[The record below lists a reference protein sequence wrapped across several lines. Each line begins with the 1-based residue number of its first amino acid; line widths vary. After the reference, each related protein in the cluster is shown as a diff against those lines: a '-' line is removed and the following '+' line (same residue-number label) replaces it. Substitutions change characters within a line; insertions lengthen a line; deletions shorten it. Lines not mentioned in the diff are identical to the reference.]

1 MLVQRPYMLPSI
13 GKIGVTRRRG
23 FFIEGIAKTVPFAI
37 VIGFQDPVS
46 VMAGT
51 ASPVKDQD
59 VGVPDLAITLESDDI
74 HRQPMEPQNILT
86 RSVTTMWRG
95 TVSTGFQNTAAPA
108 SGRRI
113 PSAA

>member
-1 MLVQRPYMLPSI
+1 MLPSI

-23 FFIEGIAKTVPFAI
+23 FCIEEIEKTVPFAI
-37 VIGFQDPVS
+37 VISFQDPVP

-51 ASPVKDQD
+51 ASPVKVQD

-74 HRQPMEPQNILT
+74 HGQPMEPQKILT
-86 RSVTTMWRG
+86 KSVTTMWRS
-95 TVSTGFQNTAAPA
+95 TVSTGFQNTVAPA

>member
-59 VGVPDLAITLESDDI
+59 VGVPDLEVLSAQASKIQLLQHQGGGYHPPRDAACRTK
-74 HRQPMEPQNILT
+74 
-86 RSVTTMWRG
+86 SVVDAGIMTE
-95 TVSTGFQNTAAPA
+95 
-108 SGRRI
+108 
-113 PSAA
+113 